1 MEARTKKV
9 IKAKTIKEMKGLGTY
24 KKEYDSLIDTYSE
37 IVEQYEILTK
47 RYEDDDY
54 KFQEFTAAGD
64 HKKSPIVST
73 LESLRKD
80 KLAYSDRLLLNPKS
94 NVAVPADKKGKSK
107 LAQALGDLQRET

>member
-9 IKAKTIKEMKGLGTY
+9 IKAKTIKDMKGLKTY
-24 KKEYDSLIDTYSE
+24 KKEYDSVIDTYAE

-47 RYEDDDY
+47 RYEDGDY
-54 KFQEFTAAGD
+54 NFQESTAAGD

-94 NVAVPADKKGKSK
+94 NISAPAEKKGKSI
-107 LAQALGDLQRET
+107 LAQALSDLQRET